1 MDEGVV
7 TTLPWRQATY
17 QLYYI
22 LYISTTSRGT
32 FFSSRLDHM
41 GCLSI
46 VGTDHPGRP
55 IQNAGVIF

>member
-32 FFSSRLDHM
+32 FFGM
-41 GCLSI
+41 GH
-46 VGTDHPGRP
+46 GMGPHGPHAY
-55 IQNAGVIF
+55 Q